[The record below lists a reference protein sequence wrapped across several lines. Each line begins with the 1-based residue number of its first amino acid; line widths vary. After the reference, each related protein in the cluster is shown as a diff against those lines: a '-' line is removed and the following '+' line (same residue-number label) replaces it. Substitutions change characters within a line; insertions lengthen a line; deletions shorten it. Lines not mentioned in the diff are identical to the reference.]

1 MDERLVQAAELAE
14 NGQLDEAHD
23 IVMAIVEAD
32 KTNFD
37 AWSALVE
44 LAQSFESTVTISNDE
59 KSATADSV
67 MGLLM
72 LESAQGQ
79 QICVSADGN
88 DAEAALSAVSELIEA
103 GFDEES

>member
-1 MDERLVQAAELAE
+1 MTVLTRQLFIKNRLGLHARAA
-14 NGQLDEAHD
+14 
-23 IVMAIVEAD
+23 I
-32 KTNFD
+32 K
-37 AWSALVE
+37 LVE

>member
-1 MDERLVQAAELAE
+1 MTTFRRQLFIKNRLGLHARAA
-14 NGQLDEAHD
+14 
-23 IVMAIVEAD
+23 I
-32 KTNFD
+32 K
-37 AWSALVE
+37 LVE
-44 LAQSFESTVTISNDE
+44 LAQSYQATITISNEE

-79 QICVSADGN
+79 QVSVSADGN

-103 GFDEES
+103 GFDEEN

>member
-1 MDERLVQAAELAE
+1 MTVLSRQLFIKNRLGLHARAA
-14 NGQLDEAHD
+14 
-23 IVMAIVEAD
+23 I
-32 KTNFD
+32 K
-37 AWSALVE
+37 LVE

-79 QICVSADGN
+79 QICVSADGD